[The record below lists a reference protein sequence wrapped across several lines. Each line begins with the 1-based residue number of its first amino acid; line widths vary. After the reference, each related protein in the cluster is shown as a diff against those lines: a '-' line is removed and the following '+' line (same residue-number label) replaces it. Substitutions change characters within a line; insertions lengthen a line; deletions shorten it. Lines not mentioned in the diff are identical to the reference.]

1 MDGSFSLLSL
11 YNQNSVNN
19 NNNAMTGFNL
29 RISGTQSKYTLP
41 SEIGTVT
48 SLHRQHLKLNIK

>member
-1 MDGSFSLLSL
+1 MDAILSL

>member
-19 NNNAMTGFNL
+19 NNAMTGFNL
-29 RISGTQSKYTLP
+29 RISGTQRKYTLP
-41 SEIGTVT
+41 TEIEVQ
-48 SLHRQHLKLNIK
+48 SLPYIGSI